1 MLIDAKASSPATRPN
16 DHIGLLVSVR
26 DLNEWLAIRHLPIDV
41 IDFKEPQLGPLAAA
55 SPSLWRSAA
64 ADPSC
69 RSMLSAALGECRDAV
84 EIAHQVPDRFAFAKA
99 GPAGISTTD
108 ELADAWRQL
117 RALLHGA
124 TNLVAVA
131 YADFQTAQCP
141 SPLTIFRQAA
151 ATGLRTW
158 LLDTYEKV
166 PGNDSLSRLG
176 PQTLRSIASL
186 AEHASATWVLAG
198 SISPAIA
205 QSLTDLGIRPNLL
218 GVRGSL
224 CDGDRRNEIIPAKV
238 EAWIDWLRADC
249 TAQAAYPEQ
258 VDLSKPIAEVPARL
272 PSS

>member
-1 MLIDAKASSPATRPN
+1 MNGWLSVTCRSMSSTSR
-16 DHIGLLVSVR
+16 S
-26 DLNEWLAIRHLPIDV
+26 LNSARWLPRVPRCGAWPPPIR
-41 IDFKEPQLGPLAAA
+41 LAAA
-55 SPSLWRSAA
+55 CFLPPWANVGTRSRL
-64 ADPSC
+64 PTRC
-69 RSMLSAALGECRDAV
+69 
-84 EIAHQVPDRFAFAKA
+84 
-99 GPAGISTTD
+99 
-108 ELADAWRQL
+108 
-117 RALLHGA
+117 
-124 TNLVAVA
+124 
-131 YADFQTAQCP
+131 QTALHSQKRDRLGFQQP
-141 SPLTIFRQAA
+141 TIWPMPGDNFGRSSVVLPTWLPLPTRIFRQAA

-186 AEHASATWVLAG
+186 AEHSSATWVLAG

-205 QSLTDLGIRPNLL
+205 QSLTDLGIRPSLL

-249 TAQAAYPEQ
+249 TAQAAYPDQ
-258 VDLSKPIAEVPARL
+258 VDLSEPIAEVPARL